1 MMSRRRP
8 AEGAARQKEAKA
20 MNKAGSGPEET
31 VDFFDFRNAFQL
43 TYAEM
48 AD

>member
-1 MMSRRRP
+1 
-8 AEGAARQKEAKA
+8 

-31 VDFFDFRNAFQL
+31 VDFFGFRNAFQL

-48 AD
+48 AALSGFDDCGMRW